1 MQKTNL
7 FLRKKVFINQ
17 TLLISFINFF
27 FGKQTK
33 VCFFLANRVGC
44 RLCIRSY
51 TLLHIIRSPRGS
63 VSAFH
68 SCSLCIYGVAFHTV
82 WGFCL
87 FSNISH
93 ATPPCITVSVR
104 RLECLPPASLKF
116 AVAHETLAF
125 GLSLPTVKRLQNLH
139 LIADTHAWHTK
150 KEAILIAP

>member
-93 ATPPCITVSVR
+93 ATPPCIQ
-104 RLECLPPASLKF
+104 F
-116 AVAHETLAF
+116 
-125 GLSLPTVKRLQNLH
+125 LSLGSNVCRQLPLDSQSLTKPLRLG
-139 LIADTHAWHTK
+139 
-150 KEAILIAP
+150 